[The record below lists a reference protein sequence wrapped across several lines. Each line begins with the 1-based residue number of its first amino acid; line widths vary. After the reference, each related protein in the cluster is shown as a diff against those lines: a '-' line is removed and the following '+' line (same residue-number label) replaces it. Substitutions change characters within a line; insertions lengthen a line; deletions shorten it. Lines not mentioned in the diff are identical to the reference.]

1 MKDTMHLDMSIWRKK
16 LEDKTFDVDQD
27 MNMTDSRSLCHI
39 WPLRLTE
46 TDRKWLSLTSLDL
59 TWLNLT
65 WLDLTWLDLTWPDLT
80 WPDMTWLDLSWL
92 DLTLKS
98 HPAHPSSVQYHQFPA
113 KFILCFSCDISA
125 RKQTTFAWLT
135 FIYQQIQA
143 SQQPLVIT
151 PSIDYKT
158 MADSLYSR
166 QRLET
171 ILIFNIFMSVG
182 ERIVVVVV
190 LGGGESNV
198 YFYSICVLEV

>member
-1 MKDTMHLDMSIWRKK
+1 MH
-16 LEDKTFDVDQD
+16 
-27 MNMTDSRSLCHI
+27 
-39 WPLRLTE
+39 
-46 TDRKWLSLTSLDL
+46 
-59 TWLNLT
+59 
-65 WLDLTWLDLTWPDLT
+65 
-80 WPDMTWLDLSWL
+80 
-92 DLTLKS
+92 
-98 HPAHPSSVQYHQFPA
+98 
-113 KFILCFSCDISA
+113 
-125 RKQTTFAWLT
+125 AWLT

>member
-65 WLDLTWLDLTWPDLT
+65 WLDLTWPALI
-80 WPDMTWLDLSWL
+80 WL